1 MSIKNISLTPI
12 GKVKSPYKQ
21 KFGIPRQANLASS
34 ATGLI
39 KLNSTFTDIDCLREV
54 NQFSHLWIIYLFH
67 KTACRRWANT
77 VQPPRLGGKQKVGV
91 FSSRSPFRPNPLGL
105 SAVKYIKHY
114 KEHGSIYIKIGG
126 LDLLNGTPIL
136 DIKPYIPYADSI
148 PDANGGYASE
158 KPQQKLNVKFSES
171 AKLELEAHEIKYENL
186 RSAIIETCSLDP
198 RPAWNIDGSD
208 SKQYGVSFFGINIKF
223 VVNGDVALI
232 TSLQKTE
239 AD

>member
-1 MSIKNISLTPI
+1 MPI

-34 ATGLI
+34 AIGLI
-39 KLNSTFTDIDCLREV
+39 KLNNTFTDIDCLREV

-67 KTACRRWANT
+67 ETASRGWANT

-105 SAVKYIKHY
+105 SAVKYLEHY

-126 LDLLNGTPIL
+126 LDLLDGTPIL

-158 KPQQKLNVKFSES
+158 KPQQKLSVKFSES
-171 AKLELEAHEIKYENL
+171 AYHEL
-186 RSAIIETCSLDP
+186 
-198 RPAWNIDGSD
+198 
-208 SKQYGVSFFGINIKF
+208 
-223 VVNGDVALI
+223 
-232 TSLQKTE
+232 
-239 AD
+239 